1 MFAKDILILVY
12 MEEKFGEEAHR
23 AVNNAW
29 ADTSYQNII
38 SEEQKSPRSWGN
50 ERVGGGNPRE
60 GNYNPYDA
68 VNNYK

>member
-38 SEEQKSPRSWGN
+38 SEEQKSPRS
-50 ERVGGGNPRE
+50 
-60 GNYNPYDA
+60 
-68 VNNYK
+68 